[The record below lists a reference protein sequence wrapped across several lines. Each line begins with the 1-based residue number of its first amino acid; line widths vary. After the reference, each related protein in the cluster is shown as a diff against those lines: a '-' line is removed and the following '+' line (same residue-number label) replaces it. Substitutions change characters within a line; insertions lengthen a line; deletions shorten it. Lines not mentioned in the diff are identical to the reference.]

1 MAERRIT
8 LGCRLAGEKR
18 VPHPDDA
25 DKAVAEQRLHA
36 HFRPR
41 VAEHADVEV
50 HQPLPQRP
58 RVLVG
63 LGGEAQAHARSC
75 GHGRHDQPR
84 GEGLSETLIGPYRE
98 GSLKGGEVQSRNRW
112 PQCSASLMNEI
123 PHAQQRIA
131 GRRAQPRQS
140 PAHRRRA
147 EPQPAGR
154 HAAVRQQSVE
164 RGQKVQVRVW
174 HG

>member
-18 VPHPDDA
+18 VPLPDDA

-75 GHGRHDQPR
+75 AMAATISRAAKVSVKP
-84 GEGLSETLIGPYRE
+84 
-98 GSLKGGEVQSRNRW
+98 SL
-112 PQCSASLMNEI
+112 A
-123 PHAQQRIA
+123 RIA
-131 GRRAQPRQS
+131 KVRSRAARSS
-140 PAHRRRA
+140 PAT
-147 EPQPAGR
+147 AGR
-154 HAAVRQQSVE
+154 SAVRAS
-164 RGQKVQVRVW
+164 
-174 HG
+174 